1 MKRALKYIICDLYNE
16 FTLLGG
22 YVLFHSDL
30 IPSKKV
36 SSTHVYGGGYFK
48 IDDDNKKVILYG
60 ESVDF
65 GEPSYKQIE
74 NAIKLEQTR
83 KNNFLS
89 ELWMIM
95 YLYYRSQGCDINED
109 DIPDYTKY
117 KISFD
122 QYGK

>member
-1 MKRALKYIICDLYNE
+1 MYNE

-36 SSTHVYGGGYFK
+36 SATHVYGGGYFK